1 MIGTTMTTSHE
12 VTDTIAAIAADNAFA
27 EFGLCG
33 PLLQALEYE
42 KYTVPTPIQ
51 AQALPVVL
59 AGKDMIAL
67 AQTGTGKTAAFTL
80 PMLHRLHVDKKRASP
95 QGCRALILTPTRE
108 LAMQI
113 LSRVNAYGGGMK
125 IRATVI
131 VGGMPMGPQV
141 GRMGPG
147 VDIIVATPGRL
158 LDHMEQRTIHL
169 RDTEIVV
176 LDEADQMMDMGFA
189 PALKQI
195 AAALPT
201 ERQTLLFSAT
211 MPSDMRTLAKT
222 FVRNPVEI
230 KTATADQP
238 LERVKQKVFLVNAP
252 QKRAKATQLLALPE
266 VTSAIVFVRTKYGA
280 DRLEAHLNNYGIV
293 AVAIHGDKSQGRRTR
308 ALAQFKAGKVAVMV
322 ATDVAARGIDVSNV
336 SHVLNY
342 EMPNVP
348 ETYLHRIGRTA
359 RAGAEGIAWS
369 LVDGAEKKL
378 LRDVETMIKMKIYA
392 EDARQERIELPEVN
406 KVSPP
411 FDRDEQFERGG
422 RRARGDVSAR
432 RERPERG
439 DRSERRGS
447 AERSGERRSSF
458 DPIAAEKPYYS
469 PEEKKSQSAS
479 RPGKKQRERAARR
492 PEEAGAAPAAPRQ
505 DYRPRGDDFH
515 PRAPRT
521 DGAPARRDARPFS
534 PRPSGDRPSGD
545 RPSGDRPA
553 YRPERPADSRGAPR
567 DDRRPA
573 RSAEPRGEFRP
584 ERRPERP
591 AAPRDDYRP
600 ERRPERAPAPTG
612 DTQRKPGRQF
622 VKSDTASPYKAAV
635 NRGGQKFR
643 GNDGPAGQKRAPKRG

>member
-1 MIGTTMTTSHE
+1 MTTSHE
-12 VTDTIAAIAADNAFA
+12 ATETHVVESQDLAAHNHSTNAFA
-27 EFGLCG
+27 QFGLCE

-80 PMLHRLHVDKKRASP
+80 PMLHRLFENKKRATP

-131 VGGMPMGPQV
+131 VGGMPMGPQI
-141 GRMGPG
+141 GKMGPG

-189 PALKQI
+189 PALKRI
-195 AAALPT
+195 AQALPT

-211 MPSDMRTLAKT
+211 MPSDMRALAKT

-238 LERVKQKVFLVNAP
+238 LERVEQKVFLVNAP

-280 DRLEAHLNNYGIV
+280 DRLEQHLNNHGIV
-293 AVAIHGDKSQGRRTR
+293 SVAIHGDKTQGKRTR
-308 ALAQFKAGKVAVMV
+308 ALAQFKAGKVVVMV

-359 RAGAEGIAWS
+359 RAGAKGIAWS

-378 LRDVETMIKMKIYA
+378 LRDVETLIKMKIFS
-392 EDARQERIELPEVN
+392 EDARQERIELPPVN

-411 FDRDEQFERGG
+411 EDRNDRYERGG
-422 RRARGDVSAR
+422 RRD
-432 RERPERG
+432 RPERG

-447 AERSGERRSSF
+447 AERNGERRSSF
-458 DPIAAEKPYYS
+458 DPIQAEKPYYS
-469 PEEKKSQSAS
+469 PEEKKAQSAS
-479 RPGKKQRERAARR
+479 RPGKKQRERAAVRR
-492 PEEAGAAPAAPRQ
+492 QEGGAEAAVPRQ
-505 DYRPRGDDFH
+505 DYRPRQEEGRVR
-515 PRAPRT
+515 P
-521 DGAPARRDARPFS
+521 DARPAPYSQGERKPF
-534 PRPSGDRPSGD
+534 RT
-545 RPSGDRPA
+545 DRPA
-553 YRPERPADSRGAPR
+553 APQGE
-567 DDRRPA
+567 RRPDRA
-573 RSAEPRGEFRP
+573 PDRSSDFRP
-584 ERRPERP
+584 DRRPERS
-591 AAPRDDYRP
+591 AAPAGD
-600 ERRPERAPAPTG
+600 PAK
-612 DTQRKPGRQF
+612 RKTGRQF
-622 VKSDTASPYKAAV
+622 IKSGTASPYKSAT
-635 NRGGQKFR
+635 NRGGQKSREAARPFAAK
-643 GNDGPAGQKRAPKRG
+643 GAPKRG

>member
-1 MIGTTMTTSHE
+1 LIGNTMTTSPE
-12 VTDTIAAIAADNAFA
+12 VNETPVADHAGNAFA
-27 EFGLCG
+27 EFGLCE

-80 PMLHRLHVDKKRASP
+80 PMLHRLHADKKRASP

-113 LSRVNAYGGGMK
+113 LSRVNAYGGGIK

-131 VGGMPMGPQV
+131 VGGMPMGPQI
-141 GRMGPG
+141 GKMGPG
-147 VDIIVATPGRL
+147 VDIVVATPGRL

-189 PALKQI
+189 PALKRI
-195 AAALPT
+195 AAALPV

-211 MPSDMRTLAKT
+211 MPSDMRALAKT

-238 LERVKQKVFLVNAP
+238 LERVEQKVFLVNAP

-280 DRLEAHLNNYGIV
+280 DRLEQHLNNHGIV
-293 AVAIHGDKSQGRRTR
+293 AVAIHGDKTQGKRTR

-359 RAGAEGIAWS
+359 RAGAKGIAWS

-378 LRDVETMIKMKIYA
+378 LRDVETMIKMKIFA
-392 EDARQERIELPEVN
+392 EDSRQERIELPPVN

-411 FDRDEQFERGG
+411 VDRDERFERGG
-422 RRARGDVSAR
+422 RR
-432 RERPERG
+432 ERSERG

-447 AERSGERRSSF
+447 AERGGERRSSF
-458 DPIAAEKPYYS
+458 DPIKAEKPYYS
-469 PEEKKSQSAS
+469 PEEKKAQSAS

-492 PEEAGAAPAAPRQ
+492 PEDVGNASAPRQ
-505 DYRPRGDDFH
+505 DFRPRTDDFH
-515 PRAPRT
+515 PRAPRSE
-521 DGAPARRDARPFS
+521 GAPARRDARPFA
-534 PRPSGDRPSGD
+534 PRPSEGRPV
-545 RPSGDRPA
+545 GDRPA
-553 YRPERPADSRGAPR
+553 YRPER
-567 DDRRPA
+567 
-573 RSAEPRGEFRP
+573 
-584 ERRPERP
+584 RPERP
-591 AAPRDDYRP
+591 ERSAAPRGDFRPEHRPEPRAEQRPDRGTDYRP
-600 ERRPERAPAPTG
+600 ERRPDRSAVPASDAP
-612 DTQRKPGRQF
+612 RKTGRQF
-622 VKSDTASPYKAAV
+622 VKSDTPSPYRAAT